1 MTHHLAGVW
10 MTHHLAGVDDML
22 SGKGVDDMSP
32 IEKNFLLK
40 PHNK

>member
-1 MTHHLAGVW
+1 MTCHMAGVQI
-10 MTHHLAGVDDML
+10 THHLAGVDDML